1 MASDLAALSLKLSEL
16 KLVELLTR
24 DKPILLL
31 DDVLS
36 ELDGSRQNH
45 LLNAISQIQTVITC
59 TGLDDFVNNRFKIDK
74 IFKVID
80 GTVTSEN

>member
-1 MASDLAALSLKLSEL
+1 M
-16 KLVELLTR
+16 ELLTR

-36 ELDGSRQNH
+36 ELDGNRQNH
-45 LLNAISQIQTVITC
+45 LLNAISRIQTVITC